1 MRIIIRKGVV
11 KVFRDSG
18 NQIEQLKNYKAL
30 VDYTQTLAAEMHLA
44 ADKALSVDPAL
55 VELNKHLN
63 AQVKAAQNT
72 VKLADK
78 QLERNAKNTKQEAA
92 QGK

>member
-11 KVFRDSG
+11 KTFSDSG

-30 VDYTQTLAAEMHLA
+30 IDYAQQLAAEMHVV
-44 ADKALSVDPAL
+44 ADCALSVDPKL

-78 QLERNAKNTKQEAA
+78 QLERNAKKVEGKQ
-92 QGK
+92 